1 MKKNE
6 YTFTLSINTD
16 KELSQKET
24 LELSIFFK
32 TAIEK
37 VKMPNKFNK
46 KLKDAEYSFTNN
58 TSISL
63 DKIIKTSQDDNPV
76 IDKSLVIK
84 PCIRLIREGTIGDC
98 PDCGSTTVRKYGFF
112 GKKIGCIQP
121 KCKNYYKNK
130 RG

>member
-58 TSISL
+58 TVISL
-63 DKIIKTSQDDNPV
+63 DKI
-76 IDKSLVIK
+76 IK
-84 PCIRLIREGTIGDC
+84 PCIRLIREGTVGDC